1 MASMGFLWFGE
12 KDKLIIE
19 EIAKTHK
26 LDVKEVEVAYKK
38 MVEELKKEK

>member
-1 MASMGFLWFGE
+1 MGAIGFLWFGE

-19 EIAKTHK
+19 EIAKVHK

>member
-1 MASMGFLWFGE
+1 MGAMGLFWFGE
-12 KDKLIIE
+12 KDKVLIE
-19 EIAKTHK
+19 EIAKAHK

>member
-1 MASMGFLWFGE
+1 MASMGLLWFGE

-19 EIAKTHK
+19 EIAKAHK

-38 MVEELKKEK
+38 MVEDLKKEK

>member
-1 MASMGFLWFGE
+1 MASMGLLWFGE

-19 EIAKTHK
+19 EIAKQHY